1 MTSDTNTSNHHAMR
15 ASNEWKATSM
25 LSAPVATLAKTTMTR
40 LLLVLFAIAILSAS
54 ALEPPATIS
63 GADLLQAA
71 HLTAE
76 EIEKAVVSD
85 GEECG
90 DCGYCPARAA
100 LIFMGVCTAI
110 VFTVF
115 CGAATWV
122 GYHAT
127 RCYLQWKAAGR
138 LCGVS
143 PT

>member
-1 MTSDTNTSNHHAMR
+1 
-15 ASNEWKATSM
+15 
-25 LSAPVATLAKTTMTR
+25 MTR
-40 LLLVLFAIAILSAS
+40 LLLVLLAIAILSAS
-54 ALEPPATIS
+54 ALEPPAAVS
-63 GADLLQAA
+63 SADLLQAA

-76 EIEKAVVSD
+76 EIEKAVGD

-122 GYHAT
+122 AYHAT

-138 LCGVS
+138 LYGVT

>member
-1 MTSDTNTSNHHAMR
+1 MTA
-15 ASNEWKATSM
+15 
-25 LSAPVATLAKTTMTR
+25 MTR
-40 LLLVLFAIAILSAS
+40 LLLAAAILSAS
-54 ALEPPATIS
+54 ALEPSATVS
-63 GADLLQAA
+63 DDTDLLLAA
-71 HLTAE
+71 RLTAE
-76 EIEKAVVSD
+76 EIEKAVSD

-138 LCGVS
+138 LYGVT

>member
-1 MTSDTNTSNHHAMR
+1 MTA
-15 ASNEWKATSM
+15 
-25 LSAPVATLAKTTMTR
+25 MTR
-40 LLLVLFAIAILSAS
+40 LLLAAAILSAS
-54 ALEPPATIS
+54 ALEPSATVS
-63 GADLLQAA
+63 DDTDLLLAA
-71 HLTAE
+71 RLTAE

-138 LCGVS
+138 LYGVT